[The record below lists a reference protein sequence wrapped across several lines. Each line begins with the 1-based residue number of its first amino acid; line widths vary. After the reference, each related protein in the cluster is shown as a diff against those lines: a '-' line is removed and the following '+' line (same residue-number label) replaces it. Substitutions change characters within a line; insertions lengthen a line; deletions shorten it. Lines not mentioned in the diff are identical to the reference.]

1 MIVRPSLAPLGP
13 QPAARGMLRRDELA
27 AARYWAAGVFLPPRP
42 GHNSNFMGGM
52 CCLDRAPLPNEFWLN
67 WPC

>member
-42 GHNSNFMGGM
+42 GHNSNFMGGK
-52 CCLDRAPLPNEFWLN
+52 CFLHRVFGPNEFCLN
-67 WPC
+67 RPC